1 MRSLKR
7 VASRIALR
15 GLKLAAIPIEAV
27 DARVYM
33 RYYTWVLRI
42 YGVKFTGEPRYISNA
57 ARFDDFSLVTLGTRT
72 VVSRD
77 VILLTHDYSITTAL
91 IANRQTPP
99 TDIAVRR
106 PITVGDNVFIGMN
119 TVLLPGTTIGDNVII
134 GAGSVLRG
142 TIESDSIMVGNP
154 AVKIGRLT
162 DRPQMWIERSQGR
175 FAQADYA

>member
-7 VASRIALR
+7 VASRIVLR
-15 GLKLAAIPIEAV
+15 GLKLAAIPIEAAN
-27 DARVYM
+27 ARTYM
-33 RYYTWVLRI
+33 RYYTWVLRT
-42 YGVKFTGEPRYISNA
+42 YGVHFTGEPRYISND
-57 ARFDDFSLVTLGTRT
+57 ARFDDFTLVTFGERT

-91 IANRQTPP
+91 IANGRTPK

-106 PITVGDNVFIGMN
+106 RITVGNNVFIGMN
-119 TVLLPGTTIGDNVII
+119 TVILPGTTIGDNVIV

-142 TIESDSIMVGNP
+142 TIESNSIMVGNP

-162 DRPQMWIERSQGR
+162 DNPQMWIERSQGL
-175 FAQADYA
+175 FAQAD